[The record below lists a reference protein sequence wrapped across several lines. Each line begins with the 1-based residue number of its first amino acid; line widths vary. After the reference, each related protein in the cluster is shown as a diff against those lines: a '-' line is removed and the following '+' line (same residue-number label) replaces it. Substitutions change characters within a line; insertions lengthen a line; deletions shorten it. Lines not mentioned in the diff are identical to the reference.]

1 MLPTISKTSSQIIY
15 FSVPILFPD
24 YSSLRRARVSGSQ
37 ALALGD
43 GGEGCRRKTLH
54 IYMIDL
60 PLSFSVSFSHK

>member
-1 MLPTISKTSSQIIY
+1 MLPTISETSSQIIY
-15 FSVPILFPD
+15 ISVSRLQQPT
-24 YSSLRRARVSGSQ
+24 ARVSGSQ